1 MGTRRFRL
9 VVMLLCIAM
18 VALALLIYL
27 KWTPL
32 VESLAVTQVENEA
45 SDMISEAINEQIANG
60 NIDYDRIIA
69 LDKDATGNITAL
81 QTDMAE
87 VNRLRRELSELI
99 NEKIMDINIA
109 QLGIPVG
116 NVLLPSI
123 FSGLGPKIPIQVTSV
138 NNASTDFS
146 SSFTQAGINQ
156 TLHQI
161 SVTVSMDITVLVA
174 GGTRT
179 TTISQD
185 MVVAQTV
192 IVGTV
197 PNSWIQTGT

>member
-69 LDKDATGNITAL
+69 LDKDANGNIAAL

-87 VNRLRRELSELI
+87 INRLRRELSELI

-161 SVTVSMDITVLVA
+161 SVTASMDITVLVA

>member
-116 NVLLPSI
+116 NVIIPSI

>member
-69 LDKDATGNITAL
+69 LDKDANGNIAAL

-87 VNRLRRELSELI
+87 INRLRRELSELI